1 MRNYRSMP
9 MPIDPNT
16 DIERETTG
24 EPYVEGNLESEEDV
38 TREGGNVE
46 DLDAISDDAP
56 DSLPTDSSYVDD
68 AADSLSVRGD
78 DDAPDSAP

>member
-1 MRNYRSMP
+1 M
-9 MPIDPNT
+9 
-16 DIERETTG
+16 
-24 EPYVEGNLESEEDV
+24 

-56 DSLPTDSSYVDD
+56 DSLATDSSDVDD
-68 AADSLSVRGD
+68 AADSLSIRGD

>member
-1 MRNYRSMP
+1 
-9 MPIDPNT
+9 
-16 DIERETTG
+16 
-24 EPYVEGNLESEEDV
+24 V

-56 DSLPTDSSYVDD
+56 DSLATDSSDVDD
-68 AADSLSVRGD
+68 AADSLSIRGD

>member
-1 MRNYRSMP
+1 
-9 MPIDPNT
+9 MPIDPNI

-24 EPYVEGNLESEEDV
+24 EPYVEGNLESEQDV
-38 TREGGNVE
+38 IREGGNVE

-56 DSLPTDSSYVDD
+56 DSLATESSDVDD

>member
-1 MRNYRSMP
+1 

-24 EPYVEGNLESEEDV
+24 EPYVEGNLESEDDV
-38 TREGGNVE
+38 TREGGDVE

-56 DSLPTDSSYVDD
+56 DSLATESSDVDD

-78 DDAPDSAP
+78 DEAPDSAP